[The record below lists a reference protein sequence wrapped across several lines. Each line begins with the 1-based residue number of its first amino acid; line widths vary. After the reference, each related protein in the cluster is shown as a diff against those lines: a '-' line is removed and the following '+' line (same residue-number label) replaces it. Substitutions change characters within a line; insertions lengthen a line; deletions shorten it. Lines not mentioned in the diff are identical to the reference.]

1 MSEVY
6 KDNREKHSKKTT
18 QEVTFKVTNLQLVLA
33 GILSLTSRR
42 LAAKLLFLE
51 SKENELQISL
61 KMTRSKLYF
70 GSIHGHAQIL
80 SP

>member
-33 GILSLTSRR
+33 GILSLISSR
-42 LAAKLLFLE
+42 LAAKL
-51 SKENELQISL
+51 
-61 KMTRSKLYF
+61 
-70 GSIHGHAQIL
+70 
-80 SP
+80 